1 MAILFSVSNSFNI
14 WSLWESV
21 SSVLCFSLFSFM
33 LPCFPVCLVISLQVA
48 LKVNKRI
55 TVHFFYLLFRLN
67 IFLEFCLPIL
77 LMISTC
83 QSVQLLS
90 RVRLFAALWTAAC
103 QAFLSITNSQSLL
116 KLMSIES
123 VMPSNHLILCR
134 PLFLC
139 VYHINIWR

>member
-55 TVHFFYLLFRLN
+55 TVHFFYLLFKF
-67 IFLEFCLPIL
+67 FLEFCLPIL

-83 QSVQLLS
+83 QSVQLLG
-90 RVRLFAALWTAAC
+90 RVRLFAALWTAAR

-123 VMPSNHLILCR
+123 VMPSNHLILR
-134 PLFLC
+134 HPLFLY
-139 VYHINIWR
+139 VYHINIWS